1 MITRY
6 RSVIVATL
14 CRILAPFL
22 QFYALYVIMHGHSSP
37 GGGFQGGVILGASFI
52 MLIIA
57 LGTEETRQRMS
68 VKANDLLSST
78 GVFIYGGIG
87 LACLL
92 LGANYL
98 DYSILPFPGASPVK
112 ARYLGMLGIEIGVG
126 ISVMAIM
133 LSIFSDLLGSEDP
146 SEEEDDGVHSQQ
158 I

>member
-1 MITRY
+1 MIIKY
-6 RSVIVATL
+6 NSVIVATL

-22 QFYALYVIMHGHSSP
+22 QLYALYVIMHGHSSP
-37 GGGFQGGVILGASFI
+37 GGGFQGGVIMGASFI
-52 MLIIA
+52 LLVISM
-57 LGTEETRQRMS
+57 GTEETSRRMS
-68 VKANDLLSST
+68 RKANDLLSSL

-87 LACLL
+87 LACVL

-133 LSIFSDLLGSEDP
+133 ISIFGDLIRPDTAP
-146 SEEEDDGVHSQQ
+146 EEDDGVHR
-158 I
+158 

>member
-1 MITRY
+1 MIVKY

-22 QFYALYVIMHGHSSP
+22 QLYALYVIMHGHSSP
-37 GGGFQGGVILGASFI
+37 GGGFQGGVIMGASFI
-52 MLIIA
+52 LLIISM
-57 LGTEETRQRMS
+57 GSEETRRRMS
-68 VKANDLLSST
+68 ERANDLFSCL
-78 GVFIYGGIG
+78 GVVIYSGIG
-87 LACLL
+87 LTCLL

-133 LSIFSDLLGSEDP
+133 LSIFSNLLSPDTA
-146 SEEEDDGVHSQQ
+146 SEEDDG
-158 I
+158 IYR

>member
-1 MITRY
+1 MIVRY

-14 CRILAPFL
+14 CRILTPFL
-22 QFYALYVIMHGHSSP
+22 QIFSLYVIIHGHSSP
-37 GGGFQGGVILGASFI
+37 GGGFQGGVIMGASFI
-52 MLIIA
+52 LLVISRGA
-57 LGTEETRQRMS
+57 EETRQRMS
-68 VKANDLLSST
+68 QKANDLFCSL
-78 GVFIYGGIG
+78 GVFIFGGIG

-133 LSIFSDLLGSEDP
+133 LSIFTNLLGTDDTPED
-146 SEEEDDGVHSQQ
+146 DDGVYR
-158 I
+158 